1 MADQSITQLPVAISV
16 TGDEQTVIVQRGVTK
31 QVQVSLIANA
41 VSPGKLITNV
51 ILDAQ
56 NYLVFYYS
64 DGTTSSTGPIPGYIN
79 ATINGSG
86 HLILTLTTGGT
97 VDCGNVVGPTGPG
110 VATGGTTGQVLY
122 KTSNADYATAW
133 ETLGTMASQNSNSV
147 SITGGSITNAALQNS
162 SITINGSTTSLGGSV
177 SVGTVTS
184 ISAIA
189 GTGISVTG
197 VPITTSGSL
206 SITNTAPDQIVTL
219 TGGTG
224 ISTSGTYPNFTISN
238 TSPSSG
244 GTVTSV
250 SGTGTVNGITLTGT
264 VTSSGSLTLGGTLGS
279 IANSQL
285 SNSTISGVSLGGNL
299 FNLTAGTGV
308 SFNTGTTY
316 NGSAAITINATGTG
330 GTVTSVAALTLGTTG
345 TDLSSTV
352 ANSTTTPVIT
362 LNVPTASATNRGAL
376 SAADWTTFNSKAPG
390 TVFTANYVPYG
401 QGTSTLNQSANLQ
414 FTGTNLLLNQSY
426 DQGTGVLQVTGQSTF
441 NGAVVDKSLNLQGGN
456 NLVIQSQALDNA
468 SWNNKLNIV
477 ATGNA
482 TTAPDGTTTATQIA
496 DNSTSGQHIDQQI
509 SIATATANINYV
521 VSSYF
526 KNNTRRYVKFGFVS
540 AVSGST
546 YSCVIAD
553 LSLGTITQTNISN
566 GTLVNYSIISV
577 GNGWYRIA
585 LTTSFISVSDLRV
598 SIDLCDT
605 GTPTLG
611 LYGGYSYIGNGS
623 SIYAWGAQLELG
635 TVASAYTPTT
645 TAAITT
651 TNNISVPS
659 GQVLASDGTAT
670 LPSLSFGGATNQG
683 FYRSGA
689 NVWFVGG
696 GSAVAFFNNTGLS
709 VATGVPFNFNSNGD
723 TKLYSDASNTLA
735 QRNST
740 NAQTFRLYN
749 TYTDASNYE
758 RLSIDWSTTAN
769 TATIV
774 TQNAGTGSARSLKL
788 LAGGTAG
795 VTIQGYADTVITS
808 TAAKV
813 YLTAGNTKTW
823 VLSESSGSFYP
834 LADATYDLGI
844 ASTNRIRNAYF
855 SGVVTTNSDA
865 SINTVTVGLG
875 GGAVSSNT
883 AVGNGAMAATATG
896 GYNSAFG
903 QVSLPALTSGSQN
916 SACGAYSLNANT
928 TGSNNS
934 AFGTSA
940 LRLNVTGI
948 NNTAVGQNSLYNNT
962 ASNNSGFGIYTLTNN
977 TTASNLTAIGYQA
990 LYNNTTNVATLG
1002 SITGGSGY
1010 TNGTYTGVV
1019 MTLSSGSSAITYPTA
1034 TIVVSG
1040 GAVTSVTL
1048 TSNGVGFKDTTTVL
1062 TAPAASIGGTGSG
1075 FSVPVATLAS
1085 GTGNVAVGY
1094 QAGYTNSTGNT
1105 STYVGYQAGYL
1116 NTTGNSNQAF
1126 GHTALYS
1133 NTTGVSQVAIGQGA
1147 LYSNTTG
1154 ATNTAIGSGLYG
1166 SSYGAL
1172 GQNVTGNNNTAVGQ
1186 GCLQASTSN
1195 NSTAIGALSLFA
1207 QTSGSNNIAIGY
1219 NAGRGNASANANT
1232 TGSNNTYIGYS
1243 TVGSAN
1249 NNTNEMVIGFQA
1261 VGLGSNTTVIGNS
1274 STTLTKAFGVIVG
1287 TNYTVATLPSASTS
1301 GVGARAFV
1309 TDALAPVFGATVVTG
1324 GAVATP
1330 VYSDG
1335 TNWKV
1340 G

>member
-401 QGTSTLNQSANLQ
+401 QGTSTLNQSSNLQ

-441 NGAVVDKSLNLQGGN
+441 NGAVTDKSLNLQGGN
-456 NLVIQSQALDNA
+456 NLQLYSQVFSNAVWTLNTGTSITSSTVTAPNGTSTGTALTENSSTA
-468 SWNNKLNIV
+468 VFGFYNTGIV
-477 ATGNA
+477 LSAGIYTFSIYLQPSGRTAVTLFLGAGNA
-482 TTAPDGTTTATQIA
+482 VFNLTSTGSVTSVTAT
-496 DNSTSGQHIDQQI
+496 
-509 SIATATANINYV
+509 Y
-521 VSSYF
+521 
-526 KNNTRRYVKFGFVS
+526 S
-540 AVSGST
+540 A
-546 YSCVIAD
+546 
-553 LSLGTITQTNISN
+553 TITQ
-566 GTLVNYSIISV
+566 V
-577 GNGWYRIA
+577 GSWYRCTI
-585 LTTSFISVSDLRV
+585 TTPSLSA
-598 SIDLCDT
+598 
-605 GTPTLG
+605 GTYYPTPRSG
-611 LYGGYSYIGNGS
+611 DGNAQVG
-623 SIYAWGAQLELG
+623 INAVAWNAWGAQLELG

-659 GQVLASDGTAT
+659 GQVLV
-670 LPSLSFGGATNQG
+670 Q
-683 FYRSGA
+683 
-689 NVWFVGG
+689 G
-696 GSAVAFFNNTGLS
+696 GSASLPAYSFVGQANYGLNAPSSTSTALSAGGFQVLTASYLGGTPYLNIQTTGQNIQINNAGFTFGAS
-709 VATGVPFNFNSNGD
+709 GSYDATLVRDS
-723 TKLYSDASNTLA
+723 ANTLA

-774 TQNAGTGSARSLKL
+774 TQNAGTGSART
-788 LAGGTAG
+788 LAIG
-795 VTIQGYADTVITS
+795 Q
-808 TAAKV
+808 
-813 YLTAGNTKTW
+813 
-823 VLSESSGSFYP
+823 
-834 LADATYDLGI
+834 DL
-844 ASTNRIRNAYF
+844 F
-855 SGVVTTNSDA
+855 VNS
-865 SINTVTVGLG
+865 VRVGLG
-875 GGAVSSNT
+875 GGSVSSNT
-883 AVGNGAMAATATG
+883 AVGNSAMAATATG
-896 GYNSAFG
+896 TGNVGVG
-903 QVSLPALTSGSQN
+903 QNALRILTSGSSN
-916 SACGAYSLNANT
+916 TAIGSSSLSNFT
-928 TGSNNS
+928 TGF
-934 AFGTSA
+934 A
-940 LRLNVTGI
+940 
-948 NNTAVGQNSLYNNT
+948 NTAVGQASLYNSTTAGYNVGIGYYSLLNNT
-962 ASNNSGFGIYTLTNN
+962 TGNYSTAIGTYVLQNN
-977 TTASNLTAIGYQA
+977 TTAPNLTAIGFQA
-990 LYNNTTNVATLG
+990 LVSNTTNVATLG
-1002 SITGGSGY
+1002 TITGGSSY

-1019 MTLSSGSSAITYPTA
+1019 MTLSSGSTALTYPTA
-1034 TIVVSG
+1034 TIVVAG
-1040 GAVTSVTL
+1040 GAVTTVTI
-1048 TSNGVGFKDTTTVL
+1048 TSAGAGFKDTTTVL
-1062 TAPAASIGGTGSG
+1062 TAPATSIGGTGSG
-1075 FSVPVATLAS
+1075 FSVPVASLQS

-1094 QAGYTNSTGNT
+1094 QAGSANTTGTDTTYLGYQAGFTNSTGARGT
-1105 STYVGYQAGYL
+1105 FIGSSAGRL
-1116 NTTGNSNQAF
+1116 NTTGN
-1126 GHTALYS
+1126 
-1133 NTTGVSQVAIGQGA
+1133 
-1147 LYSNTTG
+1147 
-1154 ATNTAIGSGLYG
+1154 
-1166 SSYGAL
+1166 
-1172 GQNVTGNNNTAVGQ
+1172 
-1186 GCLQASTSN
+1186 
-1195 NSTAIGALSLFA
+1195 
-1207 QTSGSNNIAIGY
+1207 NNIAIGSISNTSVATLGANTTGSNNVALGNGALGASVSGNNSTAVGY
-1219 NAGRGNASANANT
+1219 ASLIASTSANNTAYGSTSLNATTSGGNNTAIGYQAGSVGANANT
-1232 TGSNNTYIGYS
+1232 TGSNNTYLGYQ

-1249 NNTNEMVIGFQA
+1249 NNTNETVIGYNA

-1309 TDALAPVFGATVVTG
+1309 TDALAPSFGLAVTG
-1324 GAVATP
+1324 GGAVPIP
-1330 VYSDG
+1330 VYSTG
-1335 TNWKV
+1335 SAWNV